1 MVDIVPQRT
10 AACGSIGTIDLRGA
24 GPGWVADEVHLTPEE
39 LVACLVSAFR
49 CLTAQVRPFF
59 AGTSLAFAF
68 LTRAWYLRKIIIPDH
83 EGEFS
88 TPERP
93 A

>member
-1 MVDIVPQRT
+1 
-10 AACGSIGTIDLRGA
+10 
-24 GPGWVADEVHLTPEE
+24 
-39 LVACLVSAFR
+39 
-49 CLTAQVRPFF
+49 VRPFF